1 MTLFD
6 RLVAQLL
13 TSTQASRVTVR
24 LCEEGVDPRLVAEGL
39 APGVT
44 SMASGSR
51 DSIRTAGTYV
61 YLEQERRILVQNDCR
76 TSEPAPPAS
85 LIELYKVYAQM
96 LAPVFVAGEMVAT
109 ISVHQQDTPRTW
121 SKAEVGALVDARTQ
135 LEEELSSIPRGQW
148 GRLTFT

>member
-1 MTLFD
+1 VTLFD

-109 ISVHQQDTPRTW
+109 IPCTNKTRREPGPKPKSALSWTREPSSRKSSRVFPV
-121 SKAEVGALVDARTQ
+121 ANGA
-135 LEEELSSIPRGQW
+135 G
-148 GRLTFT
+148 